1 MPGLY
6 EIRADYDRDSI
17 VIYQAYPASIAEPA
31 LKAQKFV
38 APFSFGRMTW
48 IKPSFL
54 WLMHRSN
61 WGQKSGQEMTLRVRI
76 KRHGWETALKHAVL
90 TSCHPEASRSKEDWE
105 RQFHEAFVHVQ
116 WDPERSLRGAALP
129 HYSIQVGISRHLIRE
144 FVDDWIVKIE
154 DFSGS
159 VAKMRKLLRDGKAN
173 DATRHLPQE
182 RVYNVPSEIGPR
194 ILM

>member
-1 MPGLY
+1 MPKAY

-17 VIYQAYPASIAEPA
+17 VVYQAYPASIAKPA

-38 APFSFGRMTW
+38 EPFSFGRMTW

-76 KRHGWETALKHAVL
+76 TRQGWETALQNAVL
-90 TSCHPEASRSKEDWE
+90 TSCHAEAFKSKEEWE
-105 RQFHEAFVHVQ
+105 RQFREALVHLQ

-129 HYSIQVGISRHLIRE
+129 YYSIQVGISRHLIRE
-144 FVDDWIVKIE
+144 FVDSWIVQIE
-154 DFSGS
+154 DFSEA
-159 VAKMRKLLRDGKAN
+159 VAMMRRLLRDGRAD
-173 DATRHLPQE
+173 DAARHLPRE
-182 RVYNVPSEIGPR
+182 KVYDVPSELAAGF
-194 ILM
+194 